1 MSVYSTRC
9 ITRKEAEELVMAC
22 RFKNDRSARVLSDDE
37 LSSELHTYVYSDKY
51 MDILGCFTNFM
62 IVPEESV

>member
-1 MSVYSTRC
+1 MSVYSTRS

-22 RFKNDRSARVLSDDE
+22 RYKHDRSAKALSNDE
-37 LSSELHTYVYSDKY
+37 LNSELHTYVYSDKY

>member
-1 MSVYSTRC
+1 MSAYSTRC

-22 RFKNDRSARVLSDDE
+22 RHKHDRSAKVLSDDE

-51 MDILGCFTNFM
+51 ADILGFLINFM
-62 IVPEESV
+62 IIPEES